1 MPRKSSIA
9 IIDPRLKAAIDA
21 AITEGRATIDD
32 IVQMV
37 RGLGGDVSR
46 SAIGRYKKSM
56 EQRLE
61 EFRESQAIA
70 GDWMKQLK
78 ADPDGDIGRMLGEL
92 LKVIA
97 HRTQME
103 MLDTGAD
110 AKEIAM
116 LARAI
121 GDLARTDKLKMELE
135 KKARDAALADAAD
148 QAERSATEAGL
159 SAERAAQ
166 IRRDVLGLR
175 PAAPLPQA

>member
-1 MPRKSSIA
+1 MGRKSSIT
-9 IIDPRLKAAIDA
+9 IIDPRLKTAIDA

-37 RGLGGDVSR
+37 RGMGGDVSR
-46 SAIGRYKKSM
+46 SAVGRYKKSM
-56 EQRLE
+56 EERLA

-70 GDWMKQLK
+70 GDWMKQLR
-78 ADPDGDIGRMLGEL
+78 AEPDGDIGRMLGEL

-97 HRTQME
+97 HRTQMD

-110 AKEIAM
+110 AKEIAL

-121 GDLARTDKLKMELE
+121 GDLARTDKLKLELE
-135 KKARDAALADAAD
+135 AKARAAALDEAAS

-175 PAAPLPQA
+175 PAPAPAAS